1 MALQQPQWNL
11 TDKQY
16 RSNFDL
22 YVTVR
27 GYRIVDLCGYEVPS
41 SSTQAIDHVR
51 FGVIWEKWDGLE
63 GAFHWSAH
71 HTPVADYQG
80 IHNQRTAEGYR
91 PVRISGHT
99 VLDDVFIASIWEKS
113 TRTDREE
120 QWGIPYG
127 ELYSK
132 INEIRSNG
140 QRVVDVTVYPGPAN
154 DTKCALIWENSDGRD
169 WAVVESL
176 ATAYQHDFESLI
188 GEGYRPVRV
197 FGHRRSNPGGQPD
210 THRFI
215 SLWERENGASWI
227 PLYARHGVTDLTV
240 ASEVP
245 LKRMAGY
252 RMVALGG
259 FNAAAKPEILA
270 RFCPI
275 WERRE
280 MNPVISNLV
289 RRFLVKYN
297 VPGLSV
303 AVAKGGQLVYAQG
316 FGYADKTSLEGVK
329 NSSLFRIASAS
340 KPITATAVMKLAS
353 EGSLAPADLV
363 FGSMG
368 WLNGFDA
375 SLDPKFKE
383 ITVRHLLEHSCGG
396 WANDSSDP
404 IYVNPS
410 FTHKQLIAWVLSHRP
425 LQNPPGLKFAYSN
438 FGYCLLGRII
448 ERASG
453 KPYEAYVRDN
463 ILGPCGITDMYI
475 AGNTVAERRAGEVTY
490 YDQAGGNPYGIPVT
504 RMDSHGGWL
513 GTATDLVKFMSKLP
527 DLLDSGWLDYMTKPS
542 GLSGSD
548 GYALGWRNYNGSM
561 YHGGDFAGTNS
572 YLARTADGYCL
583 AVLTNT
589 RKRDSADL
597 DNVEKNSL
605 IGLGHLM
612 WSIRDQVDLWT

>member
-1 MALQQPQWNL
+1 MTLQQPQWNL
-11 TDKQY
+11 TDQQY
-16 RSNFDL
+16 RSNFDV
-22 YVTVR
+22 YVKVR
-27 GYRIVDLCGYEVPS
+27 GYHIADLYGYEVPS
-41 SSTQAIDHVR
+41 NSTQEIDHAR
-51 FGVIWEKWDGLE
+51 FCVIWEKWDGPE

-80 IHNQRTAEGYR
+80 IYNQRIAEGYR

-99 VLDDVFIASIWEKS
+99 VLGNVFLASIWEKS
-113 TRTDREE
+113 TRSDRDA

-132 INEIRSNG
+132 INELRSNG
-140 QRVVDVTVYPGPAN
+140 QRIVDVSVYPGPAN

-169 WAVVESL
+169 WAVMESL
-176 ATAYQHDFESLI
+176 ATAYQHDFESLT
-188 GEGYRPVRV
+188 GEGYRPIRV

-215 SLWERENGASWI
+215 SLWEREDGALWV
-227 PLYARHGVTDLTV
+227 PLYARHGVTHLTV

-252 RMVALGG
+252 RMRTLGG
-259 FNAAAKPEILA
+259 FNAAIKPDILA
-270 RFCPI
+270 RFCPA

-280 MNPVISNLV
+280 KHPVISNLV
-289 RRFLVKYN
+289 RRFMVKYD

-303 AVAKGGQLVYAQG
+303 AVAKDGQILYAQG
-316 FGYADKTSLEGVK
+316 FGYANKASLEIVN

-353 EGSLAPADLV
+353 EGVLSPADLV

-368 WLNGFDA
+368 WLNGFNA
-375 SLDPKFKE
+375 SLDPNFKE

-396 WANDSSDP
+396 WANDNNDP
-404 IYVNPS
+404 MYVNPS
-410 FTHKQLIAWVLSHRP
+410 FTHKQLISWVLANRP
-425 LQNPPGLKFAYSN
+425 LQNKPGKKFAYSN

-448 ERASG
+448 ERATG
-453 KPYEAYVRDN
+453 KPYDTYARGS
-463 ILGPCGITDMYI
+463 ILGLCGITDMYI
-475 AGNTVAERRAGEVTY
+475 AGNTVAERRVGEVTY
-490 YDQAGGNPYGIPVT
+490 YDQAGGNPYGIPVK

-527 DLLDSGWLDYMTKPS
+527 DLLDASWLDYMAKPS
-542 GLSGSD
+542 GVPGSD
-548 GYALGWRNYNGSM
+548 GYALGWRNYNGSIF
-561 YHGGDFAGTNS
+561 HNGDLAGTNS
-572 YLARTADGYCL
+572 YVARAADGYCL
-583 AVLTNT
+583 AVLINT
-589 RKRDSADL
+589 RKKDSADP

-605 IGLGHLM
+605 VGLGHLL
-612 WSIRDQVDLWT
+612 WSIRDQVDVWN